1 MKEIDGFLRE
11 NKPTVKDDPTFILE
25 TQRRMEAMEG
35 IKVEVDRQCSR
46 GRLAL
51 VIALAAGLAAGVLV
65 TALAF
70 LYPVDPESVGDGLW
84 QSVRLFFETWKQYLF
99 LPVAILA
106 ILLGLVLLR
115 GPRET
120 VRL

>member
-1 MKEIDGFLRE
+1 MKEIDEFLRE
-11 NKPTVKDDPTFILE
+11 NKPAVKDDPTFIQE
-25 TQRRMEAMEG
+25 TRRRMDAVEG
-35 IKVEVDRQCSR
+35 IKAEVDRQRSR

-51 VIALAAGLAAGVLV
+51 VIALAAGLAVGVLV

-70 LYPVDPESVGDGLW
+70 LYPVDPQSVGKGLW
-84 QSVRLFFETWKQYLF
+84 QSFRIFLETWKQYLL

-106 ILLGLVLLR
+106 TLLGLVLAR
-115 GPRET
+115 GSRGT

>member
-1 MKEIDGFLRE
+1 MKEIDEFLRE
-11 NKPTVKDDPTFILE
+11 NKPAVKDDPTFIQE
-25 TQRRMEAMEG
+25 TRRRMDTVEG
-35 IKVEVDRQCSR
+35 IKAEVDRQRSR

-70 LYPVDPESVGDGLW
+70 LYPVDSQTVGEGLW
-84 QSVRLFFETWKQYLF
+84 HSFRLFLETWKQYLL

-106 ILLGLVLLR
+106 ILLGLVLTRSSR
-115 GPRET
+115 GT